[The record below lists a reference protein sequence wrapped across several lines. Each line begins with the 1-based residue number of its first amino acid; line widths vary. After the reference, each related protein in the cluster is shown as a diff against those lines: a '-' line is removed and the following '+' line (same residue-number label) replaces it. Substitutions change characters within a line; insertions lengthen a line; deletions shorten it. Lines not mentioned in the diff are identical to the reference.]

1 MNDGCLK
8 RAQSFVQWA
17 RPLSPHNGFF
27 VDPMQPAEP
36 QAQKI
41 PTPLATAFTPLS
53 DARRERLR
61 FSEFSFTRTPA
72 GVCVAEVEL
81 EWAPGT
87 RFRGRSE
94 GQSSPLGDLRI
105 AAEAAMRAL
114 ESFSKGEL
122 AFELIGVKMVRAFDA
137 NLIIVSISMR
147 GTPMPTRLLGCYLA
161 EGDIA
166 RGAATAVLNATNRVL
181 GNFISVGRATL

>member
-1 MNDGCLK
+1 
-8 RAQSFVQWA
+8 
-17 RPLSPHNGFF
+17 
-27 VDPMQPAEP
+27 MQPSESQEQKT
-36 QAQKI
+36 QA
-41 PTPLATAFTPLS
+41 PVATAFTPQS

-81 EWAPGT
+81 EWNPGS

-114 ESFSKGEL
+114 EAFSKGEL

-137 NLIIVSISMR
+137 NLIIVSLAMR
-147 GTPMPTRLLGCYLA
+147 GSPTPTRLLGCYLA

-166 RGAATAVLNATNRVL
+166 RGAATAVLNATNRLL
-181 GNFISVGRATL
+181 GNFIAVGRAVP

>member
-1 MNDGCLK
+1 
-8 RAQSFVQWA
+8 
-17 RPLSPHNGFF
+17 
-27 VDPMQPAEP
+27 MQPSES
-36 QAQKI
+36 QLQKL
-41 PTPLATAFTPLS
+41 PTPVATTFTPQS
-53 DARRERLR
+53 DGRRERLR

-81 EWAPGT
+81 EWAPGS

-114 ESFSKGEL
+114 EAFSKGEL

-137 NLIIVSISMR
+137 NLIIVSLAMR
-147 GTPMPTRLLGCYLA
+147 GNPTPTRLLGCYLA

-181 GNFISVGRATL
+181 GNFIAVGRATP

>member
-1 MNDGCLK
+1 MPP
-8 RAQSFVQWA
+8 SE
-17 RPLSPHNGFF
+17 S
-27 VDPMQPAEP
+27 ET
-36 QAQKI
+36 QKM
-41 PTPLATAFTPLS
+41 PTPLAPAYTPTS

-81 EWAPGT
+81 EWKPGV

-122 AFELIGVKMVRAFDA
+122 SFELIGVKMVRAFDA

-147 GTPMPTRLLGCYLA
+147 ASPAPTRLLGCYLA

-181 GNFISVGRATL
+181 GNFIAVGRAIS

>member
-1 MNDGCLK
+1 LPQASSVVSALGE
-8 RAQSFVQWA
+8 AG
-17 RPLSPHNGFF
+17 SPPTEDL
-27 VDPMQPAEP
+27 VDPMQPPERET
-36 QAQKI
+36 QNI
-41 PTPLATAFTPLS
+41 PTPQAAAFTPLS

-61 FSEFSFTRTPA
+61 FSEFTFTRTPA

-81 EWAPGT
+81 EWSPGS
-87 RFRGRSE
+87 RYRGRSE

-122 AFELIGVKMVRAFDA
+122 SFELIGVKMVRAFDA
-137 NLIIVSISMR
+137 NLIIVSVSMR
-147 GTPMPTRLLGCYLA
+147 GTPTPTRLLGCYLA

-181 GNFISVGRATL
+181 GNFISVGRPIP

>member
-1 MNDGCLK
+1 
-8 RAQSFVQWA
+8 
-17 RPLSPHNGFF
+17 
-27 VDPMQPAEP
+27 MQP
-36 QAQKI
+36 
-41 PTPLATAFTPLS
+41 PTPESGPQSPQRGGEEHVIVTQDQL
-53 DARRERLR
+53 RRERLR
-61 FSEFSFTRTPA
+61 FTNFSFSRTPA
-72 GVCVAEVEL
+72 GLCTAEVEL
-81 EWAPGT
+81 EWI
-87 RFRGRSE
+87 E
-94 GQSSPLGDLRI
+94 GVRVSGKKTGKSSPMGDLRI

-147 GTPMPTRLLGCYLA
+147 GSPTPTRLLGCYLA

-181 GNFISVGRATL
+181 GNFIAVGRAIQ

>member
-1 MNDGCLK
+1 MGEAGLPAHK
-8 RAQSFVQWA
+8 E
-17 RPLSPHNGFF
+17 F
-27 VDPMQPAEP
+27 VDPMQPSES
-36 QAQKI
+36 QAQKT
-41 PTPLATAFTPLS
+41 PTPVATAFTPQS
-53 DARRERLR
+53 DTRRERLR

-81 EWAPGT
+81 EWMPGS

-114 ESFSKGEL
+114 EAFSKGEL

-137 NLIIVSISMR
+137 NLIIVSLSMR
-147 GTPMPTRLLGCYLA
+147 GAPTPTRLLGCYLA

-166 RGAATAVLNATNRVL
+166 RGAATAVLNATNRLL
-181 GNFISVGRATL
+181 GNFISVGRAVP

>member
-1 MNDGCLK
+1 L
-8 RAQSFVQWA
+8 
-17 RPLSPHNGFF
+17 
-27 VDPMQPAEP
+27 VDLMQPVEP
-36 QAQKI
+36 QAQKV

-87 RFRGRSE
+87 RYRGRSE

-181 GNFISVGRATL
+181 GNFISVGRASP

>member
-1 MNDGCLK
+1 
-8 RAQSFVQWA
+8 
-17 RPLSPHNGFF
+17 
-27 VDPMQPAEP
+27 MQPSESHV
-36 QAQKI
+36 QKL
-41 PTPLATAFTPLS
+41 PTSVATTFTPHS
-53 DARRERLR
+53 DGRRERLR

-81 EWAPGT
+81 EFAPGS

-114 ESFSKGEL
+114 EAFSKGEL

-137 NLIIVSISMR
+137 NLIIVSLSMR
-147 GTPMPTRLLGCYLA
+147 GNPTPTRLLGCYLA

-181 GNFISVGRATL
+181 GNFIAVGRAAP

>member
-1 MNDGCLK
+1 VGKPALP
-8 RAQSFVQWA
+8 R
-17 RPLSPHNGFF
+17 HTIF
-27 VDPMQPAEP
+27 VDPMQPSESEAL
-36 QAQKI
+36 KI

-81 EWAPGT
+81 EWAPGS

-122 AFELIGVKMVRAFDA
+122 SFELIGVKMVRAFDA

-147 GTPMPTRLLGCYLA
+147 GSPTPTRLLGCYLA

-181 GNFISVGRATL
+181 GNFISVGRAIL